1 MVLHGGSEVLRRELL
16 KKGWVLWDETCMGEF
31 EWNLRWR
38 SGRFRM
44 SEITGACDRQK
55 INHFPKSG
63 ILTKKDKLLRAL
75 RKAKV
80 VFGGVYNFF
89 PQSFILPSEY
99 TKFVKAFSEQQE
111 KKIWI
116 CKPDNAARGNGIFL
130 IRDLSE
136 LRYGQQYLVQS
147 YIERP
152 LTIGGFKVDLRL
164 YVLVTSFCP
173 LQSFIYSDGLARFG
187 TQKYD
192 VNVNL
197 KNMYA
202 HLTNASINKHS
213 PDLSTAKDVI
223 GAGCKWDLRQLQAW
237 FKETG
242 KDWATVWGRIHNVV
256 ALTLLTA
263 LKTVQSYPQCFEL
276 FGFDIMLDENLKP
289 WIIEVNCS
297 PALGEDCDTDRRVKP
312 SLLLDVVESLHLRQ
326 FERKN
331 STTMMMKKKK
341 QQQLLQQNQNQ
352 KKKSASR
359 HRIGSQRRAHSSK
372 GVPRK
377 DGESTPS
384 STKPF
389 SGGACGGFE
398 CLLPFN
404 SDTAKLA
411 GEMEKDHGDDKK
423 VQAHIKS
430 LVAIVRQRERFLRSK
445 DASKGALSGSGK
457 SNKK

>member
-1 MVLHGGSEVLRRELL
+1 MRGGADEDARVAEEKPMVLHGGSEVLRRELL

-130 IRDLSE
+130 IPTERA
-136 LRYGQQYLVQS
+136 RYGQQYLVQS

-152 LTIGGFKVDLRL
+152 LTIGGKVDLRL

-173 LQSFIYSDGLARFG
+173 LQSSTVTVWRGSVR
-187 TQKYD
+187 KYD

-202 HLTNASINKHS
+202 
-213 PDLSTAKDVI
+213 PDECFHQQALSRPSRQ
-223 GAGCKWDLRQLQAW
+223 GCHRPAKWDLRQLQAW
-237 FKETG
+237 FKR
-242 KDWATVWGRIHNVV
+242 GRIGRR
-256 ALTLLTA
+256 
-263 LKTVQSYPQCFEL
+263 
-276 FGFDIMLDENLKP
+276 FGDAYIMSWP
-289 WIIEVNCS
+289 
-297 PALGEDCDTDRRVKP
+297 
-312 SLLLDVVESLHLRQ
+312 
-326 FERKN
+326 
-331 STTMMMKKKK
+331 
-341 QQQLLQQNQNQ
+341 
-352 KKKSASR
+352 
-359 HRIGSQRRAHSSK
+359 
-372 GVPRK
+372 
-377 DGESTPS
+377 
-384 STKPF
+384 
-389 SGGACGGFE
+389 
-398 CLLPFN
+398 
-404 SDTAKLA
+404 
-411 GEMEKDHGDDKK
+411 
-423 VQAHIKS
+423 
-430 LVAIVRQRERFLRSK
+430 
-445 DASKGALSGSGK
+445 
-457 SNKK
+457 